1 MKKKLICFFILV
13 FTAVILF
20 GLPSRA
26 MAAIS
31 NPVLSEELGG
41 SADSSQAA
49 SDGSIFVNYLVSL
62 WETIINIGGL
72 LVLFY
77 FVWGAIEWI
86 TAGGDSGKL
95 EKARLRMM
103 HAVVGLL
110 ILVSS
115 FVILGYISTALFGQ
129 DFSILNLSF
138 PTPDGAASSGTGGGS
153 GGGGGGNNLLM

>member
-1 MKKKLICFFILV
+1 MKKKLTLALLV
-13 FTAVILF
+13 AFTLT
-20 GLPSRA
+20 A
-26 MAAIS
+26 MVFPPLKVLAAIN
-31 NPVLSEELGG
+31 NPVLAEDLGG
-41 SADSSQAA
+41 TADDSSAA
-49 SDGSIFVNYLVSL
+49 SEGSVFLGYLVSL

-86 TAGGDSGKL
+86 TAGGESGKI

-115 FVILGYISTALFGQ
+115 FVILGYISTALFGES
-129 DFSILNLSF
+129 FSILNLSF
-138 PTPDGAASSGTGGGS
+138 PTPNDTGTFQVDPADSPTGFIPEP
-153 GGGGGGNNLLM
+153 